1 MKSDSTIKFIG
12 LDVHSKTISVA
23 IADEGLKGEVRH
35 YGTIE
40 NTFEAIDKV
49 IKSLTAT
56 GIELRFIYE
65 AGPCGFALYRYLSGN
80 GFTCIVTSPAMI
92 PRPKNVRIKN
102 DRRDALTLARLYR
115 AGELTGIYVPEPE
128 DEAIRDL
135 GRARDDARMAE
146 RKAKQRL
153 NSFLIRNNL
162 IYPGKT
168 KWNRTYFNWLGS
180 VGMKYPAQKV
190 ALQEYIE
197 AVNECTGRVARLRE
211 QIGLAVE
218 EWRMAPMVKAL
229 QALRGVSLICAT
241 ITVAELGDLSRFQ
254 NPKELMAYLGLVPSE
269 HSSGESIRR
278 GSITKT
284 GNGHA
289 RRVLVEGAW
298 TYKHHARVTYPLI
311 KRQRELPKSI
321 CQISWKAQL
330 RLCARY
336 RKMVARKKP
345 NNVVVIAIARE
356 LAAFMWAIAQE
367 VRAAA

>member
-1 MKSDSTIKFIG
+1 MKKDSTTKFIG

-23 IADEGLKGEVRH
+23 IADEGREGEVRH

-49 IKSLTAT
+49 IKKLTAT
-56 GIELRFIYE
+56 GVKLKFIYE
-65 AGPCGFALYRYLSGN
+65 AGPCGFALYRYLTGN
-80 GFTCIVTSPAMI
+80 GFKCIITAPGLI
-92 PRPKNVRIKN
+92 PKRSGVRIKN

-115 AGELTGIYVPEPE
+115 AGELSGIYVPEPE
-128 DEAIRDL
+128 DEAVRDL
-135 GRARDDARMAE
+135 GRARDDARVAE

-153 NSFLIRNNL
+153 NSFLLRHNL

-197 AVNECTGRVARLRE
+197 AANECTGRVARLTE
-211 QIGLAVE
+211 QIRMTVE
-218 EWRMAPMVKAL
+218 EWRMAPIVKAL

-241 ITVAELGDLSRFQ
+241 VTVAELGDLSRFQ

-269 HSSGESIRR
+269 HSSGETIRR
-278 GSITKT
+278 GGITKT

-298 TYKHHARVTYPLI
+298 TYKHHARVTPPLDKTTEGFIEKYLPDFLEGTI
-311 KRQRELPKSI
+311 KAVCPLQKDG
-321 CQISWKAQL
+321 CQKEA
-330 RLCARY
+330 
-336 RKMVARKKP
+336 
-345 NNVVVIAIARE
+345 E
-356 LAAFMWAIAQE
+356 
-367 VRAAA
+367 

>member
-1 MKSDSTIKFIG
+1 MFI
-12 LDVHSKTISVA
+12 
-23 IADEGLKGEVRH
+23 LKRVRH
-35 YGTIE
+35 YGTIK
-40 NTFEAIDKV
+40 NTFDAIDKI

-56 GIELRFIYE
+56 GVELKFIYE

-80 GFTCIVTSPAMI
+80 GFKCVVTSPAMI
-92 PRPKNVRIKN
+92 SKRKIKN

-153 NSFLIRNNL
+153 NSFLLRNNL
-162 IYPGKT
+162 IYSGKT

-197 AVNECTGRVARLRE
+197 AVNECTGRVVRLSE
-211 QIGLAVE
+211 QIGLAVK
-218 EWRMAPMVKAL
+218 EWRMAPIPMVKAL

-269 HSSGESIRR
+269 HSSGETIRR
-278 GSITKT
+278 GGITKT

-289 RRVLVEGAW
+289 RRVLVEGLVEGAW
-298 TYKHHARVTYPLI
+298 TYKHHARVTLPLI

-321 CQISWKAQL
+321 CDISWKAQL

-336 RKMVARKKP
+336 RKMIARKKP
-345 NNVVVIAIARE
+345 NTVVVIAIARE

-367 VRAAA
+367 VRTAA

>member
-1 MKSDSTIKFIG
+1 MEKNSTTKFIG

-23 IADEGLKGEVRH
+23 IADEGRKGEVRH

-40 NTFEAIDKV
+40 NTFGAIDKV
-49 IKSLTAT
+49 IKKIMAT
-56 GIELRFIYE
+56 GVELKFIYE
-65 AGPCGFALYRYLSGN
+65 AGPCGFALYRYLTGN
-80 GFTCIVTSPAMI
+80 GFKCIVTSPAMI
-92 PRPKNVRIKN
+92 PRRSSVRIKN
-102 DRRDALTLARLYR
+102 DRRDALNLARLYR

-128 DEAIRDL
+128 DEAVRDL
-135 GRARDDARMAE
+135 TRARDDARVAE

-153 NSFLIRNNL
+153 NSFLLRNNF

-168 KWNRTYFNWLGS
+168 KWNRTYFDWLGL
-180 VGMKYPAQKV
+180 VGMKYPAQKI

-197 AVNECTGRVARLRE
+197 AVHECTGRVARLSE
-211 QIGLAVE
+211 QIRMAVE
-218 EWRMAPMVKAL
+218 EWRMAPMVKAI
-229 QALRGVSLICAT
+229 QALRGVSLISAT
-241 ITVAELGDLSRFQ
+241 VTIAELGDLTRFEK
-254 NPKELMAYLGLVPSE
+254 PKELMAYLGLVPSE
-269 HSSGESIRR
+269 HSSGENIRR
-278 GSITKT
+278 GGITKT
-284 GNGHA
+284 GNSHA

-298 TYKHHARVTYPLI
+298 TYKYHARVTRPLI

-367 VRAAA
+367 VKAAA

>member
-1 MKSDSTIKFIG
+1 MKKDSTTKFIG

-23 IADEGLKGEVRH
+23 IADDGRKGEVRH

-49 IKSLTAT
+49 IKSLAT
-56 GIELRFIYE
+56 TGVELRFIYE

-128 DEAIRDL
+128 DEAVRDL
-135 GRARDDARMAE
+135 ARARNDARVAE

-153 NSFLIRNNL
+153 NSFLLRHNFV
-162 IYPGKT
+162 YPGKKPWT
-168 KWNRTYFNWLGS
+168 KTYFVWLGK
-180 VGMKYPAQKV
+180 VGLKHPAQKI

-197 AVNECTGRVARLRE
+197 SVHECTGRVKRLSE
-211 QIGLAVE
+211 QISLAVE
-218 EWRMAPMVKAL
+218 EWRMAPTVKAL
-229 QALRGVSLICAT
+229 QSLRGVSLISAA

-254 NPKELMAYLGLVPSE
+254 NPKKLMAYLGLVPSE
-269 HSSGESIRR
+269 HSSGESIKR
-278 GSITKT
+278 GHITKT

-311 KRQRELPKSI
+311 KRQRDLPKSI

-367 VRAAA
+367 VKAAA